1 MAKEVQNSRSG
12 EAKKTA
18 KDLDEFMNNVRNFF
32 SVSSCQKG
40 TRVSKDEILGVAK
53 LFNDELTLD
62 NINSDLHYICGLVCA
77 SNTRVLVTW
86 LEHMKV
92 EDRPVHPIINQFVSS
107 GVAFG
112 AERWLAVL
120 QRQCERLEMQ
130 LIWVLMR

>member
-12 EAKKTA
+12 EAKKIA
-18 KDLDEFMNNVRNFF
+18 KDLDEFMNNVR
-32 SVSSCQKG
+32 KG
-40 TRVSKDEILGVAK
+40 TRVSSDEILGVAK

-62 NINSDLHYICGLVCA
+62 DISSKWWLDIWLSLRLAELNYEEVILSI
-77 SNTRVLVTW
+77 SKVTW